1 TITSFPAYS
10 YASWYQRSDD
20 GWHFG
25 GDDNYKTFA
34 YSEGVGPYSLPN
46 NWYMEYNPRPTSP
59 TSGAAWHLN
68 DDALGTSTQSLQ
80 IADQNGHS
88 FWWDGAVN
96 PMAGQ
101 WSKIELEIKY
111 TSQTDGY
118 IKSWENGILRV
129 DYRGKTDGLPGGTRT
144 EGIGGYA
151 DNYPYT
157 SNWRYFAD
165 VYLDYSRA
173 RVILGDAPTLD
184 ASTIREVQI
193 PTLWSDASIDVTV
206 NLGRFADHQT
216 AYLYVVNEDGVG
228 NAVGIPITTAPGSV
242 ADTTVPTVS
251 VVQPAA
257 GSVSGVVSVEVA
269 ASDDVGV
276 AGV

>member
-1 TITSFPAYS
+1 MRKLSTSERLAFACAVIMWSSAAAAQPSILGSSGEWSQKATVTISGTGFGSKGTPAPVVWDDASGSNVTAKWDGAWPNCGGNDAYNLAYRTPSEVGRNIPLPHNHITKYLSGAHYGASPGPQCGYSVIMWKVRTITSFPAYS

-118 IKSWENGILRV
+118 IKSWENGILR
-129 DYRGKTDGLPGGTRT
+129 
-144 EGIGGYA
+144 
-151 DNYPYT
+151 
-157 SNWRYFAD
+157 
-165 VYLDYSRA
+165 
-173 RVILGDAPTLD
+173 
-184 ASTIREVQI
+184 
-193 PTLWSDASIDVTV
+193 
-206 NLGRFADHQT
+206 
-216 AYLYVVNEDGVG
+216 
-228 NAVGIPITTAPGSV
+228 
-242 ADTTVPTVS
+242 
-251 VVQPAA
+251 
-257 GSVSGVVSVEVA
+257 
-269 ASDDVGV
+269 
-276 AGV
+276 